1 MNTKMVMQEGAS
13 QGIVRCNLD
22 PYDEV
27 IEPEENAIKQAI
39 QTNTFPQPENYHTE
53 ELIAGNWYIKDYY
66 KSFGPITIGNVEID
80 GYNTVRF
87 LYNDSNHI
95 GNTDISQMSL
105 VFNVR
110 QSYYAEYEEVYDPET
125 SETYKELIRI
135 LDTYHGF
142 LRMETTTIYVF
153 TTGKLIVSFT
163 EAPYAYYYRVTFA
176 IKVGTLWYNPNTR
189 QWQQTYSDT
198 DLRITVGWGQ
208 KYNIPIGNMTGTVM
222 IYIYDLSSFG
232 SWTVEYQAESTEAI
246 DSSIKEI
253 VHMKSTDKNFS
264 LKKEIESKFALK
276 ENLIAMAKNFI
287 FSPDLTPRTSLWT
300 DLTMTATFN
309 PLDRLATEI
318 VEEMRNVGEIL
329 ELDIRHSLIPGIT
342 PLTKFY
348 IEWFD
353 ATYYPLSIAYDLY
366 NDRDTIKFMKRLNS
380 SSSS

>member
-1 MNTKMVMQEGAS
+1 M
-13 QGIVRCNLD
+13 R
-22 PYDEV
+22 
-27 IEPEENAIKQAI
+27 
-39 QTNTFPQPENYHTE
+39 
-53 ELIAGNWYIKDYY
+53 
-66 KSFGPITIGNVEID
+66 
-80 GYNTVRF
+80 
-87 LYNDSNHI
+87 
-95 GNTDISQMSL
+95 IS
-105 VFNVR
+105 
-110 QSYYAEYEEVYDPET
+110 
-125 SETYKELIRI
+125 
-135 LDTYHGF
+135 
-142 LRMETTTIYVF
+142 
-153 TTGKLIVSFT
+153 
-163 EAPYAYYYRVTFA
+163 
-176 IKVGTLWYNPNTR
+176 
-189 QWQQTYSDT
+189 
-198 DLRITVGWGQ
+198 VGWGQ
-208 KYNIPIGNMTGTVM
+208 KYEIPIGNVTGTVM
-222 IYIYDLSSFG
+222 LYIYDQSSFEN
-232 SWTVEYQAESTEAI
+232 WTVEYQAESTETI
-246 DSSIKEI
+246 DSSIREI